1 MKTKSLRKIA
11 SLALCAVLVSAF
23 CLFGGLCG
31 SLAEPS
37 YADSPTDLIRDYE
50 VTVDVNEDA
59 TLNISYHFEW
69 EVLES
74 DGIGPVSWL
83 KIGIPNGAYTDYAAL
98 SENITN
104 IYPYMDYGEHV
115 MRLDF
120 DRDYYEG
127 EVISFD
133 FCITQDYMYQVN
145 AYEDGQTAYT
155 FTPGWFNDVEVEKF
169 VLRWNA
175 ENAIGWNPA
184 GIVDNGYVTWETALA
199 PGEKL
204 SVRVDYPNDAYAFNE
219 QKYNLDGNYNGYID
233 EEGYWVEDD
242 NYYSGEEEY
251 SPFETFLGGGFLL
264 FVIAGILGLKSQVNQ
279 AVYNAGSGLKSN
291 RTRKM
296 VTRTIVEYWE
306 KCQGCGAPRGE
317 NETKCPYCGRSFI
330 KKETKFEEEQ
340 IPEEDRAEILK
351 HKTSGE
357 YRFSSSPN
365 RFVRVNVVNVP
376 TTHGH
381 TPTSR
386 IGGSRGGGSRG
397 GSGRSSGGCA
407 HHSSCACAH
416 SCACAC
422 ACACAGGG
430 RAGCTTKDFYNTN
443 LKLKQLELKN
453 RR

>member
-1 MKTKSLRKIA
+1 MKKRITKRAA
-11 SLALCAVLVSAF
+11 SLTLCLVLVSAF
-23 CLFGGLCG
+23 CLLGGISG
-31 SLAEPS
+31 VAAPVF
-37 YADSPTDLIRDYE
+37 ADEPTDIIRDYE

-59 TLNISYHFEW
+59 TLNLNYHFEW

-83 KIGIPNGAYTDYAAL
+83 KIGIPNGAYRDYAAL
-98 SENITN
+98 SENISE
-104 IYPYMDYGEHV
+104 IYPYMDSGMHM

-120 DRDYYEG
+120 DRNYYEG

-133 FCITQDYMYQVN
+133 FSVTQDYMYQMN
-145 AYEDGQTAYT
+145 AYEEGLTSYI
-155 FTPGWFNDVEVEKF
+155 FTPGWFDEVEVEKL
-169 VLRWNA
+169 VIRWNA
-175 ENAIGWNPA
+175 ESAANWTPA
-184 GIVDNGYVTWETALA
+184 GLVQDGYVTWEDHLQ
-199 PGEKL
+199 PGGTFT
-204 SVRVDYPNDAYAFNE
+204 VRVDYPNDAFAFDE
-219 QKYNLDGNYNGYID
+219 QKYTLDGNYNGYID
-233 EEGYWVEDD
+233 DTGYWVEDD
-242 NYYSGEEEY
+242 YYGDYDDSDDLVDTIIGAAGLI
-251 SPFETFLGGGFLL
+251 FLILVIGGG
-264 FVIAGILGLKSQVNQ
+264 KSQLNQ
-279 AVYNAGSGLKSN
+279 FAYSRGSGMKSN

-330 KKETKFEEEQ
+330 KKESKFTEEE
-340 IPEEDRAEILK
+340 IPEPDREEILSK
-351 HKTSGE
+351 KTNGE
-357 YRFSSSPN
+357 YRCSSAPN
-365 RFVRVNVVNVP
+365 KYVRVNVVNVP

-386 IGGSRGGGSRG
+386 LGGSRGGGSRG
-397 GSGRSSGGCA
+397 GGRSSGGCA
-407 HHSSCACAH
+407 HSSCACAH

-430 RAGCTTKDFYNTN
+430 RAGCSTKDFYNTN